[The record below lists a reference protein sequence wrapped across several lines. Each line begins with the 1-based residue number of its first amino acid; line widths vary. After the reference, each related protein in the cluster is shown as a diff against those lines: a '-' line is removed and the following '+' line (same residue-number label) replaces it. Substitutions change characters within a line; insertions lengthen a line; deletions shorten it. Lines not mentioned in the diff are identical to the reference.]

1 MRNYEVKFTTFKW
14 ACKVLN
20 NLLSSIEQSE
30 KESDRQFITSLA
42 RGLSVLYSQRFYPNG
57 MSHQQIVDITQLPK
71 ATVSRVLHTLIKL
84 RFLRKHPSTGLYVTD
99 IRFREMA
106 QIALDSNQL
115 VRDARPLMM
124 AFAEKYEVSV
134 SLAVEDG
141 GEMLYLESIRSPARL
156 AVLLTVVSTVPL
168 IDTAIGRAYYS
179 ALDDTQRKLLEDHGL
194 KAHLAENQ
202 EVRKRILREQMDFFT
217 EHGYCYSVGEFSH
230 DITAVAVVVRSDGVT
245 NGVYALNASV
255 PSSRVSLEELI
266 AKVVEPLK
274 ALAKDLEQLS

>member
-1 MRNYEVKFTTFKW
+1 MRNYVIKFTTFKW

-42 RGLSVLYSQRFYPNG
+42 RGLSVLYSQRFYPNV

-134 SLAVEDG
+134 SLAVE
-141 GEMLYLESIRSPARL
+141 
-156 AVLLTVVSTVPL
+156 
-168 IDTAIGRAYYS
+168 
-179 ALDDTQRKLLEDHGL
+179 
-194 KAHLAENQ
+194 
-202 EVRKRILREQMDFFT
+202 
-217 EHGYCYSVGEFSH
+217 
-230 DITAVAVVVRSDGVT
+230 
-245 NGVYALNASV
+245 
-255 PSSRVSLEELI
+255 
-266 AKVVEPLK
+266 
-274 ALAKDLEQLS
+274 

>member
-1 MRNYEVKFTTFKW
+1 M
-14 ACKVLN
+14 LN

-156 AVLLTVVSTVPL
+156 AVQLTVGSTVPL